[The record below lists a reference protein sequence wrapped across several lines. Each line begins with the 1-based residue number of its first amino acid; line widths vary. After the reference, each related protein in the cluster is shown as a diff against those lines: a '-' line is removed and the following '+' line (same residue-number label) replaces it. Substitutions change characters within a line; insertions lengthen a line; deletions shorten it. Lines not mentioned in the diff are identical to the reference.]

1 MNQNQGY
8 NQNNYGQNQSNR
20 YGQNQGNN
28 NRYGQNQGGRG
39 GGFGQNN
46 DSNIQPV
53 SSLNP
58 YQSTWRIKVRVTKKE
73 SMRHYHNQKGDGKLF
88 GLDLLDKEGTE
99 IRAVCFNETADKFYS
114 VFDKDKVYIISRG
127 SVRLAKKGFSHITN
141 DYSITLNQDS
151 EVTEV
156 KDSSIQSQ
164 KYNFVQIAG
173 IEQVEPKQ
181 FVDVIGVVTEV
192 GPLSTIMSNKTQ
204 KEIKRRSLK
213 IADQSAKIDIT
224 LWADD
229 ADNFDEHKLA
239 TNTVV
244 AFK

>member
-73 SMRHYHNQKGDGKLF
+73 GIRIRT
-88 GLDLLDKEGTE
+88 GT
-99 IRAVCFNETADKFYS
+99 N
-114 VFDKDKVYIISRG
+114 SR
-127 SVRLAKKGFSHITN
+127 VAIT
-141 DYSITLNQDS
+141 
-151 EVTEV
+151 
-156 KDSSIQSQ
+156 
-164 KYNFVQIAG
+164 AG
-173 IEQVEPKQ
+173 I
-181 FVDVIGVVTEV
+181 G
-192 GPLSTIMSNKTQ
+192 
-204 KEIKRRSLK
+204 
-213 IADQSAKIDIT
+213 SAAEGIT
-224 LWADD
+224 
-229 ADNFDEHKLA
+229 
-239 TNTVV
+239 T
-244 AFK
+244 